1 MKRRLK
7 ILLIVGLS
15 LAGGSAHAQFTD
27 GVVKIGI
34 LTDMTS
40 LYSDLT
46 GAGSARATIPAAR
59 GISTNERRELSS
71 RERLIDRPTLE
82 DGLNLYLTMAS

>member
-1 MKRRLK
+1 MKRRFK
-7 ILLIVGLS
+7 ILSIVS
-15 LAGGSAHAQFTD
+15 LTLVCGSAHAQFTD

-46 GAGSARATIPAAR
+46 GAGSARATIPAA
-59 GISTNERRELSS
+59 EAF
-71 RERLIDRPTLE
+71 RPMSEGGCPLVK
-82 DGLNLYLTMAS
+82 G